1 MKGMVI
7 AAVAAVTATGAF
19 GAAPA
24 ERMDRSKLQIGAY
37 CYRAAGYDEEH
48 VKAIA
53 DCGVDF
59 IIGVDA
65 KARETLDLFQ
75 KYGVGAF
82 ASGVLNGWWGGDGKN
97 AGKMRAS
104 RPRDVYE
111 RQLARYVAEL
121 DHPAIWKI
129 DLCDEPSAK
138 DMPYLG
144 ETSALI
150 AERVPQ
156 AQAYLNLYPNYA
168 SLSKNTGAEEVNQLG
183 TKTYREHIDVYC
195 RTVPLDYI
203 SYDFY
208 VYTPDAK
215 RRARLYCQM
224 YDNFNIVA
232 DACRRTG
239 RSFWYIP
246 QVNSHNAKD
255 FEPTSVNRLRFQA
268 YTSMAY
274 GAEAISWACW
284 FPGWWTNNV
293 YTASGEKTEQYEK
306 LKKVN
311 AELHRF
317 GPKYM
322 RFRSTATHFVGFP
335 SEYGLDTLGIPLLSS
350 LDTGYFRDV
359 ETRERT
365 PLLVGEMTPRGRGNL
380 MKALFVVAS
389 GDPFDYKPATR
400 TVTFRLMEGWQ
411 VRIQGVDG
419 EIVPTQEADGAYTF
433 PLAENAAALLV
444 AGPAKVND

>member
-1 MKGMVI
+1 MKKLVLLST
-7 AAVAAVTATGAF
+7 AALAVSLAAAGAD
-19 GAAPA
+19 AP
-24 ERMDRSKLQIGAY
+24 RMDRSKLLVGAY
-37 CYRAAGYDEEH
+37 CYRPCGYDEQH
-48 VKAIA
+48 VKEIA

-65 KARETLDLFQ
+65 RQRAVLDLFA
-75 KYGVGAF
+75 KYRLGVF
-82 ASGVLNGWWGGDGKN
+82 AGGVLSGWWGGNGSN
-97 AGKMRAS
+97 AGKMRAE
-104 RPRDVYE
+104 RPRAAYE
-111 RQLARYVAEL
+111 RQLKEYVEKL
-121 DHPAIWKI
+121 DHPAIWKL

-168 SLSKNTGAEEVNQLG
+168 SLSKNTGAEELNQLG
-183 TKTYREHIDVYC
+183 TPTYREHIDVYC

-208 VYTPDAK
+208 VYTPNTN
-215 RRARLYCQM
+215 RRERLYVQM

-255 FEPTSVNRLRFQA
+255 FEPTTVNRLRFQA

-274 GAEAISWACW
+274 GAEVISWACW
-284 FPGWWTNNV
+284 MPGWWTNNV
-293 YTASGEKTEQYEK
+293 YTADGAKTAQYDR
-306 LKKVN
+306 LRAVN
-311 AELHRF
+311 AELHAF
-317 GPKYM
+317 GPDYM

-335 SEYGLDTLGIPLLSS
+335 ADGALAKLGRPMPDRLSTGFFKDVRTL
-350 LDTGYFRDV
+350 
-359 ETRERT
+359 ERT
-365 PLLVGEMTPRGRGNL
+365 PLLVGEMVPRGADDGTR
-380 MKALFVVAS
+380 ALFVVAS
-389 GDPFDYKPATR
+389 GDPFDYAPACR
-400 TVTFRLMEGWQ
+400 TVALRLAEGYDLR
-411 VRIQGVDG
+411 VRGVAG
-419 EIVPTQEADGAYTF
+419 EVKPTLEADGCRTF
-433 PLAENAAALLV
+433 ALEENAAALV
-444 AGPAKVND
+444 IVTPKGK